1 MDWSIKDLPF
11 SGVSG
16 LYYGTVD
23 SPSSMDCKRG
33 TMGSE
38 IHRHNLIDYD
48 TWLLLQNG
56 PP

>member
-1 MDWSIKDLPF
+1 MDWSIKDPPF
-11 SGVSG
+11 FGVSG